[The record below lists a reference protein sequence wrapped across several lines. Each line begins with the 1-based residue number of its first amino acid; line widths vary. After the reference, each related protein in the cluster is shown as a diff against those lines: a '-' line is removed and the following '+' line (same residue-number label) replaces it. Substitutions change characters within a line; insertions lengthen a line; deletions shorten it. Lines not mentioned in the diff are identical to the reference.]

1 MDKRL
6 RWNGLEVLHR
16 IRPKIRHCYI
26 QIERDGSV
34 VLKSPRISE
43 AEALRVIEGRGEWIV
58 RKLREHGGRTRLEHR
73 LGEEVSYL
81 GRMHRIADNS
91 EFAELRQAL
100 GRLRSDTEEALQR
113 CYDAFYRERAEQHVT
128 RRFSHFEPLCG
139 RKASVLRFRKMKSRW
154 GSCSS
159 RGVITINT
167 MVMRLPEA
175 VIDYIIVHELS
186 HLHHMNHSRAFYR
199 EVARV
204 MPDYRERIA
213 MLKGY
218 RLGL

>member
-1 MDKRL
+1 MDKPL
-6 RWNGLEVLHR
+6 HWNGIEVIHR

-26 QIERDGSV
+26 QIARDGSV

-58 RKLREHGGRTRLEHR
+58 RKLREHRGRTRLEHR

-81 GRMHRIADNS
+81 GRMHRVAENPDFEALHHAIA
-91 EFAELRQAL
+91 
-100 GRLRSDTEEALQR
+100 RLRSGTDEALQR
-113 CYDAFYRERAEQHVT
+113 CYDAFYRTRAEQHVAH
-128 RRFSHFEPLCG
+128 RLSHFEPLCG
-139 RKASVLRFRKMKSRW
+139 RKAASLRFRKMKSRW
-154 GSCSS
+154 GSCSN

-175 VIDYIIVHELS
+175 LIDYIIVHELS

-199 EVARV
+199 EVARLL
-204 MPDYRERIA
+204 PDYRTLVRELRR
-213 MLKGY
+213 Y
-218 RLGL
+218 QLG